1 MLCNI
6 FSKQGISKI
15 QKHSTSEVDI
25 DIGAGQGQKMYIHDG
40 GNKLMYKVD
49 KAFEQNR
56 LQTHE
61 NLNILKKPMM
71 KNPK

>member
-1 MLCNI
+1 
-6 FSKQGISKI
+6 
-15 QKHSTSEVDI
+15 
-25 DIGAGQGQKMYIHDG
+25 
-40 GNKLMYKVD
+40 VD